1 MQRLSRWV
9 IAAAAIMGLAD
20 EGIAQGF
27 LVRED
32 FESGLSERWVERG
45 FPSIERTNRF
55 SLVSDPDGNRY
66 LEAISDRSTS
76 GKGLWLE
83 FDATR
88 CASVSWRW
96 KISNVIATADLKRKE
111 GDDSA
116 AKLYVIFDGPSRW
129 NPLDKRLLVYVWDN
143 VLPIGTVLPNAW
155 EPESARMVVLE
166 SGPERAGEWVSE
178 RVDIASDF
186 RRAFAGED
194 PGIVEAMAFMA
205 DTDNT
210 GTRVTAGFDD
220 LSVRC
225 ESGMPRR

>member
-1 MQRLSRWV
+1 MAKSLL
-9 IAAAAIMGLAD
+9 AAVVLTGLAD
-20 EGIAQGF
+20 TGIAQNV

-32 FESGLSERWVERG
+32 FESGLSDRWVERG

-83 FDATR
+83 FDPLR
-88 CASVSWRW
+88 CAAVSWRW
-96 KISNVIATADLKRKE
+96 KISNVIATADLERKE

-116 AKLYVIFDGPSRW
+116 AKLYVVFDGPSRW
-129 NPLDKRLLVYVWDN
+129 NPVDKRLLIYVWDN
-143 VLPIGTVLPNAW
+143 RLPRGTVLPNAW
-155 EPESARMVVLE
+155 EPEKARMVVLQ
-166 SGPERAGEWVSE
+166 SGAERVGQWVNE
-178 RVDIASDF
+178 RVDLANDF
-186 RRAFAGED
+186 RRAFPGEESLQ
-194 PGIVEAMAFMA
+194 VEALAFMA

-225 ESGMPRR
+225 DSTGSSR